1 MAEVAREVA
10 SRLAHTKDRAIFMI
24 PSAGFDCYAVEGQ
37 GLYDAEAD
45 ARFVTELKAN
55 LPGNIELRERNTH
68 IDDAAF
74 ATEAA
79 RLLSSL
85 IEARGRPT
93 KEYGSTIYPAR
104 IHGPS

>member
-10 SRLAHTKDRAIFMI
+10 SRLGYTRDRAISMA
-24 PSAGFDCYAVEGQ
+24 PTAGFDCYATEGQ

-45 ARFVTELKAN
+45 RCFISELKAN
-55 LPGNIELRERNTH
+55 LPQNIEVMERDTH
-68 IDDAAF
+68 IEDAAF

-85 IEARGRPT
+85 MEARRA
-93 KEYGSTIYPAR
+93 S
-104 IHGPS
+104 